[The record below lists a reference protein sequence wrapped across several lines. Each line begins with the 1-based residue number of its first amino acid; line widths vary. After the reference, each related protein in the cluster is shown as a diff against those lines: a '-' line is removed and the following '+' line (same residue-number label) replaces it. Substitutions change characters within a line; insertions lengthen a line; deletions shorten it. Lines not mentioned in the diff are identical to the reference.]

1 MNDLEVLRP
10 GGATL
15 QRHGPVEDLPDVN
28 DRVLDHAVSVVIPAY
43 NEAAHVAQQ
52 IRDVHREMKRSGWR
66 YEILVVD
73 DGSTDGTAEQAAI
86 AAEECGARVLRRKR
100 NRGYG
105 ATLKQGIQHAQFDWI
120 LITDADGT
128 YPVESIHELLTASDG
143 NAMVVGA
150 RTGETV
156 KIPLVRRPAKAF
168 LRWLA
173 SFLAGQELPDI
184 NSGLRLMR
192 RDLVE
197 RFVHLLP
204 SGFSFTT
211 TITLAATTNDYS
223 VEYIPIN
230 YMARLGESKIRPRN
244 AYDFLL
250 LILRVIVFF
259 NPLKVFIPLGASLF
273 VIGLGKFLYDL
284 TEDNVSETAV
294 LGVLGALVVWAVGL
308 LADQNARVANNLRH
322 LSRGGAGKS
331 DEA

>member
-1 MNDLEVLRP
+1 MNELEVLRRS
-10 GGATL
+10 GAT
-15 QRHGPVEDLPDVN
+15 RSHVGPVEELPDVN
-28 DRVLDHAVSVVIPAY
+28 DRVIDHAVSVVIPAY

-52 IRDVHREMKRSGWR
+52 IRDVHREMERSGWR

-73 DGSTDGTAEQAAI
+73 DGSTDGTAEQAAV
-86 AAEECGARVLRRKR
+86 AAEECGARVLRRRR

-105 ATLKQGIQHAQFDWI
+105 ATLKQGIQHAQYDWI

-128 YPVESIHELLTASDG
+128 YPVESIHQLLAASDG

-150 RTGETV
+150 RTGQTV
-156 KIPLVRRPAKAF
+156 HIPLVRRPAKAF

-173 SFLAGQELPDI
+173 SFLAGQDLPDI

-211 TITLAATTNDYS
+211 TITLAATTNDYA
-223 VEYIPIN
+223 VQYIPIN

-273 VIGLGKFLYDL
+273 IIGLGKFLYDL

-322 LSRGGAGKS
+322 LSRDNAGRA
-331 DEA
+331 DDA